1 LRDVKGLYKRA
12 RSGEIKNYTGIRSSY
27 EEPKNPELIIDT
39 ENESLEESVGKVIAF
54 LKFKKVINVKNTVK
68 NLPGNCS

>member
-1 LRDVKGLYKRA
+1 MRDVKGLYKRA

-27 EEPKNPELIIDT
+27 EKPENPELIIDT